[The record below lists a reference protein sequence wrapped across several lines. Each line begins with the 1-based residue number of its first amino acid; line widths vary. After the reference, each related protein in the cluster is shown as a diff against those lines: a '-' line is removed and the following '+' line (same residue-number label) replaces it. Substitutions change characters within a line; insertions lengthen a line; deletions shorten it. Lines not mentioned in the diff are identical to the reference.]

1 MNANSNFFNIFSKI
15 LENYIDN
22 IDGNVLVG
30 FSGGPDSTALLLG
43 LKFFFKNKS
52 KRIIALHLNHLIEK
66 NSDFY
71 EEESRK
77 ICKELSVDF
86 FSHKIDI
93 PKIAKKEKI
102 SIELA
107 GRNARYD
114 FFQSMAKKYHTD
126 IILLGHT
133 MDDQAETVIHNS
145 IRGSGLAGI
154 SGMKI
159 LSKNRFLKVLRPM
172 LDIRK
177 FECIKYCETNNV
189 KPLIDLSNQKKIYT
203 RNKIRLS
210 VIPELNKVSI
220 RSIENISKLSKNLSS
235 EIKILDWITEKY
247 YKKIITDKKNTYKR
261 DVLNKLPIELT
272 AKIMMK
278 IWATNYSH
286 KGSLDKKHIIKIS
299 NLIYKNSGK
308 KVYLPGK
315 IILYFDKKTFA
326 FLENRNNSKIK
337 KIITKK
343 YTKLNYLK
351 SEETITT
358 SLPNT
363 KYSISAK
370 LEKCPSNFPPSNKLV
385 IYISTNVSL
394 DLIKLRTIT
403 RKDVFRPLGMKE
415 EINAYNFLK
424 KQNIPDR
431 HREEILVL
439 ENEKGIIWIVGLRIA
454 EWAKV
459 KKFDSNATKLS
470 LTYLK

>member
-22 IDGNVLVG
+22 IGGNVLVG

-77 ICKELSVDF
+77 ICKDLSVDF

-203 RNKIRLS
+203 RNKIRLG
-210 VIPELNKVSI
+210 IMPELNKVSS
-220 RSIENISKLSKNLSS
+220 RSIENISKLSKNLS
-235 EIKILDWITEKY
+235 
-247 YKKIITDKKNTYKR
+247 
-261 DVLNKLPIELT
+261 
-272 AKIMMK
+272 
-278 IWATNYSH
+278 
-286 KGSLDKKHIIKIS
+286 
-299 NLIYKNSGK
+299 
-308 KVYLPGK
+308 
-315 IILYFDKKTFA
+315 
-326 FLENRNNSKIK
+326 
-337 KIITKK
+337 
-343 YTKLNYLK
+343 
-351 SEETITT
+351 
-358 SLPNT
+358 
-363 KYSISAK
+363 
-370 LEKCPSNFPPSNKLV
+370 
-385 IYISTNVSL
+385 
-394 DLIKLRTIT
+394 
-403 RKDVFRPLGMKE
+403 
-415 EINAYNFLK
+415 
-424 KQNIPDR
+424 
-431 HREEILVL
+431 
-439 ENEKGIIWIVGLRIA
+439 
-454 EWAKV
+454 
-459 KKFDSNATKLS
+459 
-470 LTYLK
+470 